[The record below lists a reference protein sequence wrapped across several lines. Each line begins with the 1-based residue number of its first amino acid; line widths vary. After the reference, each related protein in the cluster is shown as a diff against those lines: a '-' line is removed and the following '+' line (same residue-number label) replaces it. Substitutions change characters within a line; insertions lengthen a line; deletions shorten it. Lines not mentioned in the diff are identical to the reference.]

1 VSTIEPAD
9 EPTEGDRSAVELEAE
24 FAAFFAAHHDAV
36 LRSLTSAV
44 GNDDEAAVDATQDAF
59 IKAHARWSTIRTYD
73 KPEAWLRRIAIN
85 TSRDRRRSDRQRRGR
100 EVAAEAA
107 TDSAAYDL
115 DVEHLGA
122 DEAVRE
128 ILSQLPPGQRTVA
141 TMYYIDDRSTDD
153 IATAL
158 DISAG
163 TVKSQLAEARA
174 RLRRSD
180 LS

>member
-1 VSTIEPAD
+1 MGPAD
-9 EPTEGDRSAVELEAE
+9 EPTRSDRAAVDLESE

-36 LRSLTSAV
+36 LRSITSSV
-44 GNDDEAAVDATQDAF
+44 DNDDDAVDATQDAF

-85 TSRDRRRSDRQRRGR
+85 TSRDRRRSDRQRRNR
-100 EVAAEAA
+100 EAASEVA
-107 TDSAAYDL
+107 TDPAAYDL
-115 DVEHLGA
+115 DVERLDA

-128 ILSQLPPGQRTVA
+128 ILDQLPARQRTVA
-141 TMYYIDDRSTDD
+141 SMYYVDDRSTDD
-153 IATAL
+153 IAAAL
-158 DISAG
+158 DISPG

-180 LS
+180 LN